1 MSEHDTARDAAL
13 SRLYRESATAEPA
26 AHLDEAILAA
36 ARGAAARAPKARP
49 WAWWRGWL
57 VPVSVAAVAVVSLTL
72 TLQVPREMEQA
83 EREAAPAKRDR
94 MSAPAPERAAPA
106 AADAAAPAAGHLA
119 QPVPPPPP
127 SLRWQEKAHSGAP
140 PRGASKPR
148 AAFSAERAAERREA
162 FAPEPRAAVG
172 AMQSPAEPAA
182 LGSGLE
188 APAMAPTAAAPF
200 ASQRRLPSGRAD
212 APPSPAEG
220 AAFAPAPT
228 LSGSAQEARKHLAP
242 SLTADEDMPKNRA
255 AEPRPPALWL
265 EEIRTLLRHGR
276 THEAAEG
283 LAAFRRAYPDYVL
296 PLDLRALPPR

>member
-36 ARGAAARAPKARP
+36 ARAPQARP
-49 WAWWRGWL
+49 RAWWRGWL
-57 VPVSVAAVAVVSLTL
+57 VPASVAAVAVLSLTL

-83 EREAAPAKRDR
+83 EREAAPSAPAKRDR

-127 SLRWQEKAHSGAP
+127 SLRRQEKAHSGAP
-140 PRGASKPR
+140 PRDASKSR
-148 AAFSAERAAERREA
+148 AALSAERAAERRET

-228 LSGSAQEARKHLAP
+228 LSGSAQEARKRLAP

-265 EEIRTLLRHGR
+265 EEIRTLLHQGR